1 MERRPRKGKERKGK
15 RNDFI
20 QHPSISRKQV
30 NAATFIRQSPY
41 YIAHR
46 TQYRNPPPEDF
57 SLVQIPILE
66 HHFKLPRH
74 FHCPKVHQLIQPTC
88 YCYRYRYSKHS
99 HIDSY
104 FLFLRHSI
112 ISPAIG
118 SNPPFSVRSYSNSTL
133 FLEPC
138 ILTGMFRCFQLSFYR
153 RMYLIRTN
161 PEKVYGLASY
171 RFVAALPFLCLPD
184 RTTAHSQ
191 LLLFLRLQP
200 TQNVTLKSSH
210 A

>member
-1 MERRPRKGKERKGK
+1 M
-15 RNDFI
+15 
-20 QHPSISRKQV
+20 

-46 TQYRNPPPEDF
+46 TQYRNAPPEDV
-57 SLVQIPILE
+57 SLVQILVLE
-66 HHFKLPRH
+66 HHFKLPGH
-74 FHCPKVHQLIQPTC
+74 FHCPKAHQLIQPTC
-88 YCYRYRYSKHS
+88 YSYSKQASKHS

-118 SNPPFSVRSYSNSTL
+118 SNPPFSVRSHSNSTL

-138 ILTGMFRCFQLSFYR
+138 ILTGMFRCFPLSFDL

-161 PEKVYGLASY
+161 PEKLYALASY
-171 RFVAALPFLCLPD
+171 RFVAALAILCLPC
-184 RTTAHSQ
+184 RTTTAHSH
-191 LLLFLRLQP
+191 LSLKFHLHLHLPP

-210 A
+210 ASPVTLLLSSNAMLQSFTW